1 MNPVTPTQQKELVSS
16 SALFTDLYQL
26 TMMQGYFLQ
35 GMHTQQATFDLYYR
49 KQPYSGGFA
58 VWAGLEPALDYL
70 EGLRFSEED
79 LAYLGS
85 LSLFRPEFIAALR
98 EWRFSGTVTA
108 FREGRIVFPHV
119 PLLSVTAPL
128 WEAQLV
134 ETALLNTLNFQTLV
148 ATKAA
153 RCVIAAASSPHGG
166 EVVEFG
172 ARRAQGPNGS
182 LSAARAA
189 FVGGAGATS
198 NVEAGLRYGLPL
210 SGTHSHAWVQSFGSE
225 LEAFRAYAK
234 IYPDSTVLLLDTV
247 DTLKSGLVNALTV
260 ARELREAGHE
270 LKGVRL
276 DSGDLVYL
284 SRRVRAALDEAG
296 FPEVKIIAS
305 NDLDEQVISSVIAE
319 GGRIDAYGI
328 GTQLATAGGEGG
340 GALGGVYKL
349 AELSGEPKMKLTGD
363 PIKSNVPGVKRVWRG
378 RDSEGTLSFD
388 VITLGEKPQE
398 GDFVSDPTNPLK
410 HTYLPALDWED
421 AREVV
426 MREGRRLHTAEDLPA
441 IQARA
446 RAEAL
451 QLQEGTLRLLNPHHY
466 KVSIGQD
473 VAELRDQTI
482 RAIRADRVG
491 S

>member
-1 MNPVTPTQQKELVSS
+1 MNPVTPTQQRDLVCSTP
-16 SALFTDLYQL
+16 LFTDLYQL
-26 TMMQGYFLQ
+26 TMMQGYFLE
-35 GMHTQQATFDLYYR
+35 GMHDQEATFDLYYR

-70 EGLRFSEED
+70 EHLSFSPAD
-79 LAYLGS
+79 LDYLAA
-85 LSLFRPEFIAALR
+85 LDLFRPEFLAALR
-98 EWRFSGTVTA
+98 DWRFSGTVTA

-153 RCVIAAASSPHGG
+153 RCVISALSSPYGG

-172 ARRAQGPNGS
+172 ARRAQGPNGA

-189 FVGGAGATS
+189 FVGGATATS

-210 SGTHSHAWVQSFGSE
+210 SGTHAHAWVQSFGSE
-225 LEAFRAYAK
+225 LEAFRAYASA
-234 IYPDSTVLLLDTV
+234 YPDSTVLLLDTV

-260 ARELREAGHE
+260 ARELRAKGHE
-270 LKGVRL
+270 LRGVRL

-296 FPEVKIIAS
+296 FPDVKIIAS
-305 NDLDEQVISSVIAE
+305 NDLDEQVIASVIAE
-319 GGRIDAYGI
+319 GGRIDVYGV
-328 GTQLATAGGEGG
+328 GTQLATAGGDGG

-349 AELSGEPKMKLTGD
+349 AALNGEPKMKLTGD

-378 RDSEGTLSFD
+378 RDREGILTFD
-388 VITLGEKPQE
+388 VMTLGGQPKE
-398 GDFVSDPTNPLK
+398 GDLVSDPTNPLK
-410 HTYLPALDWED
+410 HTHLPALEWED
-421 AREVV
+421 VREVV
-426 MREGRRLHTAEDLPA
+426 MRDGQRVHPADDLPT

-446 RAEAL
+446 RTEAL

-473 VAELRDQTI
+473 VSDLRDQTV
-482 RAIRADRVG
+482 RNIRADRVG
-491 S
+491 G